1 MAYKLAVFVD
11 CEDIV
16 VNSSETAIKILNER
30 YNCDKTEA
38 DLKDEEFKSIA
49 PLREGELEEI
59 FSSWEYSANLCLQTE
74 FDSLYRLFGKEVEWY
89 FLYPKGAKGESIK
102 TVIWNNIVG
111 KKRAHFLELPSEG
124 FLSEIKMLGA
134 VYITGNN
141 RRGLKSTAPVRIVL
155 QRGMEKTW
163 NAPVMNG
170 DLYILYDWSDLI
182 EAIAFFKNHP
192 QFLR

>member
-16 VNSSETAIKILNER
+16 VNSSETAIKIVNER
-30 YNCDKTEA
+30 CDCNNTEA
-38 DLKDEEFKSIA
+38 DL
-49 PLREGELEEI
+49 RERDFSELEEI
-59 FSSWEYSANLCLQTE
+59 FSSWEYSAKLCLQPE

-89 FLYPKGAKGESIK
+89 FLYPKGAKGESMK
-102 TVIWNNIVG
+102 TVVWNNIIG
-111 KKRAHFLELPSEG
+111 KKRAHFLELPTEE

-155 QRGMEKTW
+155 QRGMEKPW
-163 NAPVMNG
+163 NAPVTNG

-182 EAIAFFKNHP
+182 EALAFFKNHP